1 MKRILVALDGS
12 ERTRAV
18 LDAAIRLAQL
28 TSARLVLFRAIGL
41 PPDLPRDLL
50 QASPT
55 RLEDLLRAAAV
66 AELDKL
72 AAEVPPGLVE
82 SVTTQLAIPWDGIV
96 REARRVDADLI
107 AIGSHGYS
115 GLDRVL
121 GTTAAKVVNHA
132 DRNVLI
138 VRAPL

>member
-12 ERTRAV
+12 ERARGV
-18 LDAAIRLAQL
+18 LDAATRLAQL

-55 RLEDLLRAAAV
+55 QLEASLRKAAI
-66 AELDKL
+66 AELEQL
-72 AAEVPPGLVE
+72 AADLPAGLVE
-82 SVTTQLAIPWDGIV
+82 STSTELAIPWDGIV

-115 GLDRVL
+115 VLDRVL

-138 VRAPL
+138 VRSRL